1 MVGVPEKDDF
11 DKIVEGLELDLEF
24 PFDDPEPTPD
34 EPPPLVWSDDTEP
47 VEAEPEPFYRKV
59 DPTPSRPRRRGVA
72 VAWVGLA
79 GAPLTLVVATIF
91 REILPR
97 PILAAA
103 IITFVASAI
112 YLVSQLPE
120 HGPSRPDWPDDGA
133 VL

>member
-1 MVGVPEKDDF
+1 MPEKDDF
-11 DKIVEGLELDLEF
+11 DKIVEGLELDLDFSDEV
-24 PFDDPEPTPD
+24 D
-34 EPPPLVWSDDTEP
+34 EPAPSEPAPLDWSDDAEP
-47 VEAEPEPFYRKV
+47 VEVEEEPFYRKV
-59 DPTPSRPRRRGVA
+59 EPARLRPRRRGMTL
-72 VAWVGLA
+72 AWVGLA
-79 GAPLTLVVATIF
+79 GAPLLLVVATMF